1 LDAEKQEQDSESYH
15 KGLRLM
21 FACKGLVMER
31 FFKLKENQT
40 TWQREVFGGLTT
52 FMTLAYI
59 LFVQPVVM
67 NAAGMDLES
76 ALLATCIASA
86 LATFIMGLIANYPI
100 ALAPAMGHNFFF
112 TYVVVLTLGYSWQ
125 QALGAVFISGIL
137 FILLSFFGFR
147 ERLIT
152 AVPPVLKNAIAVG
165 IGLLIAVV
173 GLEWSGIVV
182 DDPGTLVGLGNVT
195 SPPVLLSLFGLAL
208 MAILFTLG
216 VRIAILIG
224 ILITL
229 FAALVTGMIQYEGL
243 IGPVPSITPTLFQ
256 LDLLGAL
263 QAGIIPIIFVF
274 FFLDL
279 FDTVGTLIGVTQE
292 TGLLAPDGSL
302 PRAHR
307 ALLADAVGT
316 TAGAL
321 LGTST
326 VTSYVESAAGV
337 SAGARTGLANMC
349 TGVLFLL
356 AIFFAPLVKMIG
368 GGIDSESGPVL
379 YPVVAPALIIVGCL
393 MLKNVK
399 RIDWDEFSEAIP
411 AFLTILIM
419 PLTFSITEGIAFGFI
434 SYTLLKTVKGQF
446 KEVPA
451 LISFFA
457 VLFVLRYLLLT

>member
-1 LDAEKQEQDSESYH
+1 
-15 KGLRLM
+15 
-21 FACKGLVMER
+21 MER
-31 FFKLKENQT
+31 FFKLKENKT
-40 TWQREVFGGLTT
+40 TLPREISGGLTT
-52 FMTLAYI
+52 VMTLAYI
-59 LFVQPVVM
+59 IFVQPVVM
-67 NAAGMDLES
+67 SAAGMDLES

-86 LATFIMGLIANYPI
+86 LATFVMGLIANYPI

-125 QALGAVFISGIL
+125 QALGAVFISGVL
-137 FILLSFFGFR
+137 FLLLSFFGFR
-147 ERLIT
+147 KRLIT

-195 SPPVLLSLFGLAL
+195 SPPVLLSFFGLAL
-208 MAILFTLG
+208 MAILLTLG
-216 VRIAILIG
+216 VRTAILIG

-229 FAALVTGMIQYEGL
+229 LAALVTGMMQYEGL
-243 IGPVPSITPTLFQ
+243 IGPVPSLTPTLFQ

-263 QAGIIPIIFVF
+263 QAGILPIIFVF

-279 FDTVGTLIGVTQE
+279 FDTVGTLIGVTQA

-302 PRAHR
+302 PRAR
-307 ALLADAVGT
+307 RVLLADAVGT

-326 VTSYVESAAGV
+326 VTSYIESATGV
-337 SAGARTGLANMC
+337 SASARTGLANMC
-349 TGVLFLL
+349 TGILFLL
-356 AIFFAPLVKMIG
+356 AIFFTPLVKMVG
-368 GGIDSESGPVL
+368 GGMDSGDGRVL

-399 RIDWDEFSEAIP
+399 RIDWDESSEAIP

-451 LISFFA
+451 LISIFA
-457 VLFVLRYLLLT
+457 MLFVLRYILLLY